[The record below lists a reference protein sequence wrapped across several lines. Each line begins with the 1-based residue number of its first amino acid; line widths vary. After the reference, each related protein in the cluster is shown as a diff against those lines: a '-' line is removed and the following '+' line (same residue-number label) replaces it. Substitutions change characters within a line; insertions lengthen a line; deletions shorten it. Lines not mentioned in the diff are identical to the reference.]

1 MSSHKDE
8 EIFNSTDPEVI
19 HGLIQNIFST
29 TKCYELM
36 QNSSKATVFETTIPF
51 QLAFFALVEH
61 DTDTAPL
68 WDPERRTFVGLMTI
82 SDYIHALRVWRAQSL
97 PSSDLTSKTISEMM
111 LASGLVFRQAGFQS
125 IDAEDSVLQMCMLLL
140 RTGNDYVPVID
151 AETGNLVSILG
162 FLDVVHLLNQASERF
177 PNLFARTIQEAQIGT
192 FQNIITAPKS
202 AKLCEVL
209 DVLEQRN
216 MSGLPVVDEANR
228 VVGFY
233 HRSDVSFIIKATD
246 TDVVLSNL
254 GSFRLEESLLLRE
267 QLLLSGEIMSSF
279 QGLVVCRLGDT
290 LGTVLQS
297 MMRAR
302 SSRVV
307 VVNDTLHCVGLISIK
322 DVIRYYL
329 GHYQSLR

>member
-1 MSSHKDE
+1 MEGENDND
-8 EIFNSTDPEVI
+8 IFNSTDPEVI
-19 HGLIQNIFST
+19 FSIVQNIFSS

-82 SDYIHALRVWRAQSL
+82 SDYIHALRIWRAQGL
-97 PSSDLTSKTISEMM
+97 PSTELTSKTISEMM
-111 LASGLVFRQAGFQS
+111 VASGLVFRHAGFQS
-125 IDAEDSVLQMCMLLL
+125 IDAEDTVLQMCILLL
-140 RTGNDYVPVID
+140 QTDNDYVPVVD
-151 AETGNLVSILG
+151 SENGNLVSILG
-162 FLDVVHLLNQASERF
+162 FLDIVHLLNQASQQF
-177 PNLFARTIQEAQIGT
+177 PNLFAQTLQEANIGT
-192 FQNIITAPKS
+192 FHNIITAPKS
-202 AKLCEVL
+202 AKLCDVL
-209 DVLEQRN
+209 DVLEQKN
-216 MSGLPVVDEANR
+216 MSGLPVVDESNK

-254 GSFRLEESLLLRE
+254 ANFKVEESLILRE
-267 QLLLSGEIMSSF
+267 QLLSSGEIMSSF
-279 QGLVVCRLGDT
+279 QGLVVVRLDDT

-297 MMRAR
+297 MLRAR

-322 DVIRYYL
+322 DIIKHYL
-329 GHYQSLR
+329 GSRLR